1 MTGGRCDGV
10 SDGAIDRRS
19 DLEADRNGV
28 FVESVVAFAVDS
40 P

>member
-10 SDGAIDRRS
+10 SDGPIDRRS

-28 FVESVVAFAVDS
+28 LVETVIAFDVDS
-40 P
+40 L

>member
-10 SDGAIDRRS
+10 SDGAIDRWS

-28 FVESVVAFAVDS
+28 FVGAVIVFAVDS

>member
-19 DLEADRNGV
+19 DLEADWNGV
-28 FVESVVAFAVDS
+28 FVRARIAFAVAS